1 MELDFD
7 VIRKHLKHGNERE
20 DKEMF
25 QKWSLGYIETERVI
39 KYFCHSNK
47 VPTEEKRFIQP
58 ENFVSWLNSLG
69 YRRKD
74 GLQNVDLRSENVSG
88 E

>member
-25 QKWSLGYIETERVI
+25 QKWSLG
-39 KYFCHSNK
+39 KC
-47 VPTEEKRFIQP
+47 
-58 ENFVSWLNSLG
+58 
-69 YRRKD
+69 
-74 GLQNVDLRSENVSG
+74 LQTYLASVTLRHKPAATV
-88 E
+88 